1 MFARR
6 RLVTPAGRC
15 LLAAVAVAFTLAA
28 GVPGA
33 AGPAGQPART
43 ASHAG
48 TVWAVN
54 ALGRKVAVTTPAFAP
69 TPVHPEKIT
78 HPGSDYMGAVNMA
91 HAPWPRLASVT
102 PQAAARRLPG
112 IDISSYQGIIN
123 WLAVAPAIDFSYAK
137 ATEGRYYTN
146 PDFFNQYQGPYGYG
160 VIRGAYHFAIPSNS
174 TGQSQADFF
183 IKHGGGWS
191 SDGLTLPGVLD
202 IEYNPYGRE
211 CYRLTRSQMVSWI
224 WNFVHEY
231 AYKEHAYPV
240 IYTTADWWST
250 CTGNYAGFGA
260 YDPLWIAYY
269 ASSAGPLPRGWGSYT
284 FWQYA
289 PSGRVPG
296 DQDVFNGS
304 RARLRALATK
314 G

>member
-1 MFARR
+1 VRSCSAQLTFGGRAVFASRR
-6 RLVTPAGRC
+6 RVTV
-15 LLAAVAVAFTLAA
+15 AARYPIAAMAIAFVAIA
-28 GVPGA
+28 GVPGMT
-33 AGPAGQPART
+33 GPAGAPPPA
-43 ASHAG
+43 AVSG
-48 TVWAVN
+48 PVPVWAVN
-54 ALGRKVAVTTPAFAP
+54 ALGQKVPVTKPTFAP
-69 TPVHPEKIT
+69 TPVQPEKLT
-78 HPGSDYMGAVNMA
+78 HPGADYMGALNIA
-91 HAPWPRLASVT
+91 HAPWGRSAMIGPS
-102 PQAAARRLPG
+102 
-112 IDISSYQGIIN
+112 
-123 WLAVAPAIDFSYAK
+123 VAPDIDFSYTK
-137 ATEGRYYTN
+137 ATEATSYTS
-146 PDFFNQYQGPYGYG
+146 PDFSSQYAGAYRYG

-202 IEYNPYGRE
+202 IEYNPYGSE

-240 IYTTADWWST
+240 IYTNASWWST
-250 CTGNYAGFGA
+250 CTGNYSGFGA

-269 ASSAGPLPRGWGSYT
+269 AASAGPLPKGWGSYT

-289 PSGRVPG
+289 PSGKLPG

-304 RARLRALATK
+304 HTRLKTLARN